1 MDSEKDKTKGSPE
14 EMEKLTTPTSGV
26 ADKSDIGDDKKSP
39 EESKLLEGSGN
50 EVKFIPA
57 ADPKNGDAKIDMENV
72 RVVFSGM
79 SKDELMKFANDPF
92 WVRMRWFLF
101 ILFWLTWLA
110 MLAGAIAIIFFAQK
124 CPAAAPREWWEKG
137 TIVPIDVNSFSAD
150 GSDPIGTLQGKINH
164 THNNDTTD
172 YYTMYYN
179 NRP

>member
-14 EMEKLTTPTSGV
+14 EMEKLTTPTSGG
-26 ADKSDIGDDKKSP
+26 ADKSDIRDIDDDKKSP

-110 MLAGAIAIIFFAQK
+110 MLAGAISIIFFAQK

-137 TIVPIDVNSFSAD
+137 PIVPIDVGSFIADNSVS
-150 GSDPIGTLQGKINH
+150 PGTLKGKKNV
-164 THNNDTTD
+164 
-172 YYTMYYN
+172 
-179 NRP
+179 